1 VLRHREQVQAVEL
14 EADGPGARLHTRTG
28 TAHARCVVLAGVRL
42 SELVLPERRTDGA
55 VLLATG
61 GARSFAVP
69 ALARD
74 RGFRRASLKRY
85 CAGSTPRRGVAECGS
100 ARFTHRVLRMVLEQF
115 WPGRRSAQFDQW
127 CSPAASR
134 PER

>member
-1 VLRHREQVQAVEL
+1 V
-14 EADGPGARLHTRTG
+14 
-28 TAHARCVVLAGVRL
+28 HARRVVLAGARL
-42 SELVLPERRTDGA
+42 SELVPPERRTDGQ
-55 VLLATG
+55 VLATG
-61 GARSFAVP
+61 GARSFVVP

-74 RGFRRASLKRY
+74 RGFRRASLKRH
-85 CAGSTPRRGVAECGS
+85 CGGSTPRRGVAEDGS

-115 WPGRRSAQFDQW
+115 WPGRRGAQFDQW